1 MAKVDREWFEGRL
14 AGVSTLRLVM
24 SQIATLGAGAFF
36 LITNL
41 VAGRTGWAI
50 VFGVIVMLD
59 LAVVLW
65 WVWVKLSRRRDAR
78 ELRGII
84 RRG

>member
-1 MAKVDREWFEGRL
+1 MAKVDRDWLEGRL
-14 AGVSTLRLVM
+14 AGISTLRLVM
-24 SQIATLGAGAFF
+24 SQITTVGAGTFF

-50 VFGVIVMLD
+50 VFGLIVMLD
-59 LAVVLW
+59 VAVVLW

-78 ELRGII
+78 AIRDVI